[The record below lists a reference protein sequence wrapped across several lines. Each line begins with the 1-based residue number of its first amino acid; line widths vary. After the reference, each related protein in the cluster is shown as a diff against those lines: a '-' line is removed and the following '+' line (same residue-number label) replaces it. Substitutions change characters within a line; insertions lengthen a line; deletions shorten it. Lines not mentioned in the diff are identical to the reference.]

1 MREGETERAQACLT
15 SHDVEFSPRL
25 TNSSPFNYSR
35 FRRGCLPL
43 YSTGQRKNYGF
54 VTFETE
60 EALMR
65 AVSCCFLEGLVLARG
80 REKAQEREGATKS
93 KKKHRRL
100 FVAVCLRRSGRAR
113 LPARSGEV
121 SVSLPRRCT
130 GEPSELLPG
139 RAKRVNCERKRP
151 GGSGERGEEG
161 ERSIERGRGAPPRQR
176 NGIASGAPPPWL
188 KRRIQKRKPRPPC
201 SSSFL
206 FSSRGWG
213 FRIRFFSVWVFAL
226 PAFIETA
233 RENPRRKKKGG
244 AKTQF
249 RCRASRKG

>member
-1 MREGETERAQACLT
+1 
-15 SHDVEFSPRL
+15 
-25 TNSSPFNYSR
+25 
-35 FRRGCLPL
+35 
-43 YSTGQRKNYGF
+43 
-54 VTFETE
+54 
-60 EALMR
+60 
-65 AVSCCFLEGLVLARG
+65 LEGLVLARG

-188 KRRIQKRKPRPPC
+188 KRIQKKENLDLLAPRLF
-201 SSSFL
+201 SFRLAAGGFVFASFL
-206 FSSRGWG
+206 YGSSLYLPSSRQREREEERTRGEKKK
-213 FRIRFFSVWVFAL
+213 RRS
-226 PAFIETA
+226 
-233 RENPRRKKKGG
+233 ENPVSMSCG
-244 AKTQF
+244 AK
-249 RCRASRKG
+249 G

>member
-1 MREGETERAQACLT
+1 M
-15 SHDVEFSPRL
+15 
-25 TNSSPFNYSR
+25 
-35 FRRGCLPL
+35 
-43 YSTGQRKNYGF
+43 
-54 VTFETE
+54 
-60 EALMR
+60 
-65 AVSCCFLEGLVLARG
+65 LARG
-80 REKAQEREGATKS
+80 REKAKEREGATKS

-100 FVAVCLRRSGRAR
+100 FAAVCLRRSGRAR

-176 NGIASGAPPPWL
+176 NGIASGAPPLWL

-213 FRIRFFSVWVFAL
+213 FRIRFFSVWVFDL

-233 RENPRRKKKGG
+233 RERGRESPRRKKKKGG

-249 RCRASRKG
+249 RCRAEG